1 MAVADRARPVS
12 VTHQHILTV
21 LRTLLA
27 DGTVS
32 PRNGVLR
39 ILEIGCG
46 DGRLIDYLQGA
57 LAVACPGLAV
67 ELHGF
72 DIGEQGYK
80 DSEQIGAAARLLARH
95 HPGIDWAKRIRI
107 LSDQEEWG
115 YPAGAFDIAVSNQVL
130 EHVEDLPAFLAN
142 LRQALRPGGVSVH
155 LFPLRSCVIEAHC
168 GTPFAHWIRDF
179 DRRVA
184 WIGWTSRLGI
194 GRYRHDR
201 TVLGHASPAMHAVE
215 TAKYIQCWTSYRRF
229 RDIAD
234 ECYRLGMAVSGGFT
248 KDFFLAKLRAMA
260 RRPQPARYRRWP
272 PGLAWL
278 SFVAGRYLSSSTL
291 LIRPLDYDI
300 GRRIA
305 AEKAAACLPHE
316 APERVAA

>member
-1 MAVADRARPVS
+1 MAVADAVRPVS

-27 DGTVS
+27 DGAVR
-32 PRNGVLR
+32 PRDGVLR

-46 DGRLIDYLQGA
+46 DGRLIAYLQAA
-57 LAVACPGLAV
+57 LGTACPGIAV

-80 DSEQIGAAARLLARH
+80 DSAQIGAAARLLARR
-95 HPGIDWAKRIRI
+95 HPGIDWRRRLRI
-107 LSDQEEWG
+107 LSDREAWG
-115 YPAGAFDIAVSNQVL
+115 YPPGAFDIAVSNQVL
-130 EHVEDLPAFLAN
+130 EHVEVLPAFLAN
-142 LRQALRPGGVSVH
+142 LREALAPEGVSVH
-155 LFPLRSCVIEAHC
+155 VFPLGSCVIEAHC

-201 TVLGHASPAMHAVE
+201 AVLGHANVAEHARE
-215 TAKYIQCWTSYRRF
+215 TATYIQCWTSYRRF

-234 ECYRLGMAVSGGFT
+234 ACYQQGLAVSGGFT

-260 RRPQPARYRRWP
+260 RRPQPACYRRWP
-272 PGLAWL
+272 PGLEWL
-278 SFVAGRYLSSSTL
+278 SFVLGRTLSSSTL
-291 LIRPLDYDI
+291 LIRPLSYDI

-305 AEKAAACLPHE
+305 AEKAAARLPDE